1 MFEAKVGSFQTITW
15 CYFIPAIPCCWEIQ
29 TLLYI
34 HMQKEFEDFSNNI
47 KVEMVKADFSFS
59 IDMSDLLE
67 KVENLFI
74 ADDEHFLTFPF
85 SEKKNIFLTSPL
97 IGLMRSGKI
106 EPITS
111 MGVNSSLQPANTLE
125 GLGEVNITLQMAAK
139 HHPDQTF
146 DPPIW
151 KAQM

>member
-1 MFEAKVGSFQTITW
+1 M
-15 CYFIPAIPCCWEIQ
+15 
-29 TLLYI
+29 
-34 HMQKEFEDFSNNI
+34 
-47 KVEMVKADFSFS
+47 
-59 IDMSDLLE
+59 
-67 KVENLFI
+67 ENLFI
-74 ADDEHFLTFPF
+74 ADDEHFLTFTFP
-85 SEKKNIFLTSPL
+85 KKNLFFDAPL

-125 GLGEVNITLQMAAK
+125 GLGELNITLQMAAK